1 MVEVGFVAIFLGI
14 DGGGTKTSCAIG
26 DETSLIASATA
37 GGSNIIRL
45 GEEQARKG
53 LREAIE
59 KACAAANLAPSAF
72 ERICLGMAGVG
83 RAEVSEIAQRILA
96 EITSSQA
103 LVVGDMV
110 VALEA
115 AFGEGPGVI
124 AIAGT
129 GSIAYGR
136 NAHGRAVR
144 AGGWGFAISDEGS
157 GHWIGRSA
165 LTAVVRAHD
174 EGGGLNL
181 FKVISEAWG
190 ITTLGELVRTANSTP
205 PPDFAGLCAPI
216 IAAAEAGDVSART
229 VLTQA
234 GAELAGLSKV
244 VISRIFEEGSDVR
257 VAMAGGVFRNCALVR
272 QVFYNSVRSEYP
284 NAAVLP
290 TVVEPVKGALEIARR
305 GRVTS

>member
-1 MVEVGFVAIFLGI
+1 MRIYPHRPKYQSLKILRVNPYNSRILMLSSLQLHCFHRPEGEGGTPAAAVLTGQRPPKIAIPNMVEVGFVAIFLGI

-59 KACAAANLAPSAF
+59 KACAAANLAPSGF

-129 GSIAYGR
+129 GSIA
-136 NAHGRAVR
+136 
-144 AGGWGFAISDEGS
+144 
-157 GHWIGRSA
+157 
-165 LTAVVRAHD
+165 
-174 EGGGLNL
+174 
-181 FKVISEAWG
+181 
-190 ITTLGELVRTANSTP
+190 
-205 PPDFAGLCAPI
+205 
-216 IAAAEAGDVSART
+216 
-229 VLTQA
+229 
-234 GAELAGLSKV
+234 
-244 VISRIFEEGSDVR
+244 
-257 VAMAGGVFRNCALVR
+257 
-272 QVFYNSVRSEYP
+272 
-284 NAAVLP
+284 
-290 TVVEPVKGALEIARR
+290 
-305 GRVTS
+305 